1 MLKVVKWFGKQKR
14 SCESC
19 GSDRMIFPYFS
30 KQLIFLESTP
40 SSSRPSKWN
49 QWSWIFFFL
58 SWNFLGRKTRQAKNW
73 CVDKS
78 IRSLMAEK
86 EWLEI
91 QLTCDIG
98 GAIMVA
104 RDDGAFPTKWGAIWD
119 PLESSKSQGSQHL
132 LHLLV
137 CWNVLFFSLDAC
149 DGSTDFCW
157 REAVTWVAQ
166 NFSCFNRLVQTAISL
181 WNLGN

>member
-1 MLKVVKWFGKQKR
+1 MVWKTKEVLWVLWLWQ
-14 SCESC
+14 
-19 GSDRMIFPYFS
+19 DYFS
-30 KQLIFLESTP
+30 IFFQAVDFFGVNTIIITTFKVEPVKLV
-40 SSSRPSKWN
+40 
-49 QWSWIFFFL
+49 FFFL

-132 LHLLV
+132 LV
-137 CWNVLFFSLDAC
+137 CWNVLFVFF
-149 DGSTDFCW
+149 G
-157 REAVTWVAQ
+157 RMRWVHW
-166 NFSCFNRLVQTAISL
+166 FLLERGGH
-181 WNLGN
+181 LGCPKFQLLQ